1 MIPNGGFHQMRDNDS
16 HKGAF
21 EEDNPHDK
29 PQTSLAGQLPHRG
42 ADPLTQGLD
51 TDFPEPGE
59 NPEHSGQSG
68 DVKARQNAEGDTQ
81 DQDPG
86 DRQKQIQSKTK
97 GDLLA
102 S

>member
-1 MIPNGGFHQMRDNDS
+1 MLDNDFR
-16 HKGAF
+16 KGAF

-59 NPEHSGQSG
+59 NPEHSGQSA
-68 DVKARQNAEGDTQ
+68 DIQPEPNPEGITHN
-81 DQDPG
+81 QDPG
-86 DRQKQIQSKTK
+86 QRQKRNQADSK
-97 GDLLA
+97 DDPLA
-102 S
+102 A